1 MQPRPGGSTLD
12 MRASLLLSAAAL
24 QAVASATPSN
34 CSSSHRGLTGT
45 TIPCTGFAVATRAPE
60 STTKAEPRS
69 STSTRDNSWRT
80 PPLLIVCTCTI
91 TCALATASRSQASA
105 RLLPTRGSSQ
115 SRCAPRGAQS
125 SASPSTWP
133 NSPPLMSSS
142 VTAMLPR
149 RHPRKRHVCPNR
161 ATAGCCSPSRPE
173 AQAAAGRA
181 RGLTRRWAVARL
193 RSHGKA
199 RPGSPHR
206 TRIQRRL
213 PEKCGGRCAV
223 PTVTATTVTSL
234 ASSTNSESTS
244 SGRVLGRRS
253 TSSTSAWASRAVETM
268 TAWPAWHRGL
278 KP

>member
-69 STSTRDNSWRT
+69 STSTRDRNWRT

-91 TCALATASRSQASA
+91 TCALAMASRPQASTH
-105 RLLPTRGSSQ
+105 LLPRRGSSQ
-115 SRCAPRGAQS
+115 SSCAPRGAQS

-133 NSPPLMSSS
+133 KSPPLVSSS
-142 VTAMLPR
+142 FTAVL
-149 RHPRKRHVCPNR
+149 HPRKRQVCPNR
-161 ATAGCCSPSRPE
+161 ATAGGCSPSWPE

-278 KP
+278 KQP